1 MSRESPY
8 FREIVANLYEHF
20 GHKNNVY
27 SKEYAE
33 YLGRDVELVRRLIR
47 KGELPG
53 KAIGRE
59 YIIPITAIAL
69 FEIKSSSI

>member
-1 MSRESPY
+1 MPRESPY
-8 FREIVANLYEHF
+8 FREIVSSLYERF
-20 GHKNNVY
+20 GKNNIY

-33 YLGRDVELVRRLIR
+33 YLGRDVELVRKLIR

-69 FEIKSSSI
+69 FEIKTGTL